1 MEYQISDEAIQRV
14 TQRQYKM
21 NEIEHMSNN
30 PAQTYTPQP
39 AALREKT
46 PVYTMQ
52 DAAILLNIGPHKLFA
67 LLRIQG
73 VINKN
78 NLPYIKFEDA
88 GLFKT
93 ITKSRRQKGIGC
105 VPYKTTS
112 VTNKGMVWLSNKL
125 KQWELNHG

>member
-21 NEIEHMSNN
+21 NEIEQMASNS
-30 PAQTYTPQP
+30 AQAYTPP
-39 AALREKT
+39 EAALREKT
-46 PVYTMQ
+46 PVYSMQ
-52 DAAILLNIGPHKLFA
+52 DAAILLNIGAHKLFA
-67 LLRIQG
+67 LLRTQG
-73 VINKN
+73 VLNKD

-93 ITKSRRQKGIGC
+93 ITKSRRQKGIGY

-112 VTNKGMVWLSNKL
+112 VTSKGMVWLSNKL
-125 KQWELNHG
+125 KQWEQNHG